1 MPYTVHGSNRFVLF
15 FFVICLGYFALD
27 FGWVSPINPKMSE
40 SASEEIL
47 DYTFLA
53 LKNHLKVSQSDLEFW
68 TLEKLIEAYKQ
79 LDLHWKAQ
87 FVQVFHETESVRH
100 AADIYFPQKTIFEP
114 SFLFIKN
121 LVSSGF
127 VEEAKSFLQ
136 PDRSVN
142 ERIYAALQI
151 ADYAIVNANI
161 KMAEDMLLAAYQL
174 TLTLP
179 DPWHRDYFGDDV
191 AYGYIRLGQYH
202 RGYAIME
209 HLERPN
215 YCYVMTLLGNR
226 GDFDEAF
233 HLLGTRPF
241 EICQLNSTIDIA
253 LRFHQRAEGLT
264 QRNRR
269 IMEQLVHK
277 AGPST
282 NAFWKP

>member
-1 MPYTVHGSNRFVLF
+1 MAYTVYGSNRFVF
-15 FFVICLGYFALD
+15 FFFLMCLGYFALD
-27 FGWVSPINPKMSE
+27 FGWFSPINPKMSE

-53 LKNHLKVSQSDLEFW
+53 LKNRLKVSQSDLEFW

-87 FVQVFHETESVRH
+87 FVQVFHETESARH
-100 AADIYFPQKTIFEP
+100 AADIYFPQQTIFEP
-114 SFLFIKN
+114 SFPFIRN
-121 LVSSGF
+121 LISSGF
-127 VEEAKSFLQ
+127 LEEAKSFLQ
-136 PDRSVN
+136 PDHSVN

-151 ADYAIVNANI
+151 ADSYIAQANV
-161 KMAEDMLLAAYQL
+161 KMAEDMLLLAYQL

-179 DPWHRDYFGDDV
+179 DPWHREYFWDDV
-191 AYGYIRLGQYH
+191 AYGYIKIGHYH
-202 RGYAIME
+202 RGYAILE
-209 HLERPN
+209 ELERPN

-233 HLLGTRPF
+233 HLLGTQPF
-241 EICQLNSTIDIA
+241 EVCQLNSMIDIA
-253 LRFHQRAEGLT
+253 LHFHQQAEGLT

-269 IMEQLVHK
+269 IMEQLVYK

-282 NAFWKP
+282 AYLLTP